1 MVAATFLMD
10 ARSRTAKSAYCED
23 HHAEPLRNFLG
34 GREGGGGGGEE
45 EEGEEEE
52 GEEEEVEDQD
62 VLAEEISRSRAIA
75 TGLVSSSAAVARE
88 TSVDSIVS
96 VG

>member
-1 MVAATFLMD
+1 MD

-23 HHAEPLRNFLG
+23 HHAERLRNLLG
-34 GREGGGGGGEE
+34 GREGGGGGGGGGEEGEKEE
-45 EEGEEEE
+45 EEE
-52 GEEEEVEDQD
+52 EDQD